1 MADGS
6 VLLVEIERGTLS
18 RVDENGTVDVVAD
31 CGGGPNGAALGPDGA
46 VYVCN
51 NGGFNWRHVNGM
63 LLPGMQADD
72 YQGGSIQRVDLTTG
86 SVETLYTECD
96 GWPLK
101 GPNDIVFDRHGGF
114 YFTDLGK
121 GREQEFDRG
130 GIYYAKPDGSSITPV
145 VRPLITPNGIGLSPN
160 EDRLYFAETMTGR
173 VRYWD
178 LEGPGVVVSLG
189 AALASSGGTP
199 SALLGIVP
207 DDGKVDSLAVDS
219 EGNVC
224 VATLG
229 PGSITAFSPTGSF
242 RAVVPVPGDPM
253 VTNICFGGPD
263 LRTAFITASA
273 FGTLM
278 AHNWHCPGHPLNF
291 SDQPGDETITGDTA
305 PQQATA
311 AAIIGLTTSEAM
323 ALADQNGLMIRIVE
337 EDGQM
342 LPATRDYRPN
352 RINVIITD
360 GSVSG
365 IANIG

>member
-18 RVDENGTVDVVAD
+18 RVSQDGSVEVVAD

-51 NGGFNWRHVNGM
+51 NGGFAWRHVNGM
-63 LLPGMQADD
+63 LLPGTQADD
-72 YQGGSIQRVDLTTG
+72 YAGGSIQRVDLSTG
-86 SVETLYTECD
+86 QVETLYTECD
-96 GWPLK
+96 GWALK

-121 GREQEFDRG
+121 GREKEFDRG
-130 GIYYAKPDGSSITPV
+130 GIYYAAADGSSITTV
-145 VRPLITPNGIGLSPN
+145 VRPLITPNGIGLSPA

-173 VRYWD
+173 VRYWE
-178 LEGPGVVVSLG
+178 LEEPGVVVSLG
-189 AALASSGGTP
+189 AALASSSGTP
-199 SALLGIVP
+199 STLLGIVP
-207 DDGKVDSLAVDS
+207 DDGKVDSLAIDS

-229 PGSITAFSPTGSF
+229 PGSITAFSPEGSY
-242 RAVVPVPGDPM
+242 RAIVPVPGDPM

-263 LRTAFITASA
+263 LRTAYITASA

-278 AHNWHCPGHPLNF
+278 AHEWHCPGHPLNF
-291 SDQPGDETITGDTA
+291 ADQGDRIGGPGAAAPVPQVVGETLDE
-305 PQQATA
+305 ATA
-311 AAIIGLTTSEAM
+311 IAEASAM
-323 ALADQNGLMIRIVE
+323 TIRVVE

-342 LPATRDYRPN
+342 LPATRDLRPN
-352 RINVIITD
+352 RINVAVAD
-360 GSVSG
+360 GVVTEVVNLG
-365 IANIG
+365 